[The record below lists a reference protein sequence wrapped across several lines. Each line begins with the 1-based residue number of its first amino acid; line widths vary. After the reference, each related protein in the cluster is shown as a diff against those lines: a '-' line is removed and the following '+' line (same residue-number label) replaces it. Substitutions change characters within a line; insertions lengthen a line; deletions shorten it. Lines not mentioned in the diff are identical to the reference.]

1 MHFTILLSGFFY
13 VLMFQYYQALFRD
26 GECFLHV
33 VSLLNSDLDEGKG
46 ERLVLNVL
54 QTLTHLLA
62 NNDTSKVLSSLL
74 SYVSPF
80 FSSLVFN
87 SCRHHITILFFHFV
101 LMKCIVNGLY
111 CYVWSGSS
119 F

>member
-1 MHFTILLSGFFY
+1 
-13 VLMFQYYQALFRD
+13 MFQYYQALFRD

-33 VSLLNSDLDEGKG
+33 VSLLNSDLDEGNG

-80 FSSLVFN
+80 F
-87 SCRHHITILFFHFV
+87 FFPCV
-101 LMKCIVNGLY
+101 
-111 CYVWSGSS
+111 
-119 F
+119 